1 LEKIAVY
8 EVLNP
13 RGIMPEIKPV
23 LPTLRIP
30 SLKDKVVYCVSQHV
44 GGADIFLKKVAEQL
58 PKYAPGVKAI
68 YADKASWYGS
78 DDPALWDEI
87 EAKGNAVIYAA
98 AA

>member
-1 LEKIAVY
+1 MEKNAVY

-13 RGIMPEIKPV
+13 RGVMPEIKPT
-23 LPTLRIP
+23 LPTPRLAD
-30 SLKDKVVYCVSQHV
+30 LKGKVVYCVSQHV
-44 GGADIFLKKVAEQL
+44 GGADTFLKKVAEQL

-78 DDPALWDEI
+78 SDPALWDEI
-87 EAKGNAVIYAA
+87 AAKGNAVIYAA